1 MPDYAVGFAGLLVF
15 TNLSKCLME
24 CNYLLCKT
32 VLIPGIIGSIMTWS
46 LCSAQPSMPN
56 TFPIIF
62 ICCSSF
68 IFWQFMRILFLTSL
82 ACRNTLLIFFSMRE
96 LQKPA
101 CFAIFSWK
109 LGKWN
114 VRLRH
119 DFLICT
125 IGNHGIFCH
134 FVIVVSMRSFDS
146 QLGKN
151 RRFGAWALR

>member
-15 TNLSKCLME
+15 TNLSQCLME

-32 VLIPGIIGSIMTWS
+32 VLIPGIIGSIMTLKVFERLWKSMLRTTFYCLTLSPSFLYAVLASFFGSSCGSCS
-46 LCSAQPSMPN
+46 LQALHAG
-56 TFPIIF
+56 T
-62 ICCSSF
+62 CCSSF
-68 IFWQFMRILFLTSL
+68 FPW
-82 ACRNTLLIFFSMRE
+82 E

-134 FVIVVSMRSFDS
+134 FVIVVGMHSFDS
-146 QLGKN
+146 
-151 RRFGAWALR
+151 